1 MKPLGF
7 TNKPIIIHHR
17 KHQMGSIQ
25 NDSKNTDATLEDAQ
39 NRVQKL
45 KSAAERVVGCTT
57 DSQDR
62 LLIFRE
68 HADEIGLSITRVEA
82 AHYLAQASGRNVGI
96 PEPKRGGAK
105 LDVSPV
111 PWLWEGV
118 IMRGRQNLL
127 VAPPKIGKSALMV
140 ALAAASI
147 RGRQDFLNLPICSN
161 INPLIIVGTDQNVSD
176 WWTLLEREGLG
187 KKTINSSGEVSHELD
202 EKVIFWSLEDN
213 VQLNDAGIE
222 AISKI
227 AAENPGSLILVDTY
241 HACIG
246 QLGIEESSSDFDLPA
261 RQLEVM
267 LSGTGST
274 TVLIHHTNKS
284 VSGGNAISASRG
296 NNSLSG
302 AVSWSVLLNWLC
314 PPPEGQMQTDHR
326 IACKPMGRSKA
337 TSLVIELTDD
347 GWVSHGDG
355 EDVIAIE
362 NLAEVEMNL
371 QGRQGDV
378 YDHVCRLWE
387 NKVHT
392 TSTEVSSIFN
402 ITQQKALR
410 TLRGLQKKGLLLE
423 DSSIKVDLHGR
434 PAALFKPRKGGAQEN
449 GGEKGERGETT
460 SLAHKKDTLTPLTPK
475 TPFKGSTPSRGLTP
489 IPIKTP
495 VQKLTSG
502 VWKNGWLIRDGS
514 NPHSIVVE
522 QLGNQMVTVS
532 NLRWGID
539 VRECV
544 GSAFGSKE
552 EEEYEF

>member
-1 MKPLGF
+1 
-7 TNKPIIIHHR
+7 
-17 KHQMGSIQ
+17 MGSTQKDSQ
-25 NDSKNTDATLEDAQ
+25 NTTTTLQDAQ
-39 NRVQKL
+39 ERVQKL
-45 KSAAERVVGCTT
+45 KYAAEKVVGSTT

-82 AHYLAQASGRNVGI
+82 AHYLAQASGKNVGV
-96 PEPKRGGAK
+96 PEPKRGGSR

-127 VAPPKIGKSALMV
+127 VAPPKIGKSALMI
-140 ALAAASI
+140 ALASASI
-147 RGRQDFLNLPICSN
+147 GGRQEFLNLPIRSN
-161 INPLIIVGTDQNVSD
+161 INHLIIVGTDQNVSD

-187 KKTINSSGEVSHELD
+187 KKSVAPSGEVIHELHD
-202 EKVIFWSLEDN
+202 KVIFWSLEDN

-222 AISKI
+222 AIAKL
-227 AAENPGSLILVDTY
+227 ATANPGSLILVDTY

-267 LSGTGST
+267 LAGTGST

-347 GWVSHGDG
+347 GWKTHGSG

-362 NLAEVEMNL
+362 NLAQVEMEL

-392 TSTEVSSIFN
+392 TSNEISSKFN
-402 ITQQKALR
+402 VTQQKALR

-423 DSSIKVDLHGR
+423 DESTKIDLHGR
-434 PAALFKPRKGGAQEN
+434 PATLFKPRKGGSQET
-449 GGEKGERGETT
+449 GGERSERGE
-460 SLAHKKDTLTPLTPK
+460 SVDLAHKKDTLTPLTPNTLTPLPHK
-475 TPFKGSTPSRGLTP
+475 TPSQGGTLKKALTP

-502 VWKNGWLIRDGS
+502 VWKNGWLVRDGT
-514 NPHSIVVE
+514 NPHSIVIE
-522 QLGNQMVTVS
+522 KLGNQMVTHS
-532 NLRWGID
+532 NMRWGID
-539 VRECV
+539 IRECK
-544 GSAFGSKE
+544 GSAFGSPE

>member
-1 MKPLGF
+1 MDTTQK
-7 TNKPIIIHHR
+7 
-17 KHQMGSIQ
+17 
-25 NDSKNTDATLEDAQ
+25 DSLNTTKTLQEAQ
-39 NRVQKL
+39 ERVQKL
-45 KSAAERVVGCTT
+45 KLAAERVVGSTT

-82 AHYLAQASGRNVGI
+82 SHYLAQASGKNVGV
-96 PEPKRGGAK
+96 PSPKRGGSR

-111 PWLWEGV
+111 PWLWEGL

-140 ALAAASI
+140 ALASASI
-147 RGRQDFLNLPICSN
+147 RGRQEFLDLPIRSN
-161 INPLIIVGTDQNVSD
+161 INHLIIVGTDQNVSD

-187 KKTINSSGEVSHELD
+187 QKIIEDSGEVVHELH

-213 VQLNDAGIE
+213 VQLNNAGIE
-222 AISKI
+222 AIGKV

-337 TSLVIELTDD
+337 TSLVVELTDA
-347 GWVSHGDG
+347 GWKSHGSG

-362 NLAEVEMNL
+362 NLAQVEMEL

-423 DSSIKVDLHGR
+423 DESTKIDLHGR
-434 PAALFKPRKGGAQEN
+434 PATLFRPRKEGSQET
-449 GGEKGERGETT
+449 GGEKSERGESTPF
-460 SLAHKKDTLTPLTPK
+460 AHKKDTLTPLTPNTLTPLTHK
-475 TPFKGSTPSRGLTP
+475 TPFKGSTPSNGLTP
-489 IPIKTP
+489 IPVKTP

-502 VWKNGWLIRDGS
+502 VWKNGWLVRDGS
-514 NPHSIVVE
+514 NPHSVVIE
-522 QLGNQMVTVS
+522 QLGNQMVTHS
-532 NLRWGID
+532 NMRWGID
-539 VRECV
+539 IRECV
-544 GSAFGSKE
+544 GSVFGSPE

>member
-1 MKPLGF
+1 
-7 TNKPIIIHHR
+7 
-17 KHQMGSIQ
+17 
-25 NDSKNTDATLEDAQ
+25 
-39 NRVQKL
+39 
-45 KSAAERVVGCTT
+45 
-57 DSQDR
+57 
-62 LLIFRE
+62 LLFRE
-68 HADEIGLSITRVEA
+68 NAEEIGLPLTRAEA
-82 AHYLAQASGRNVGI
+82 AHYLAQASGKRVGI

-118 IMRGRQNLL
+118 IMQGRQNLL

-140 ALAAASI
+140 ALASASI
-147 RGRQDFLNLPICSN
+147 GGRQEFLNLPIRRH
-161 INPLIIVGTDQNVSD
+161 INHLIIVGTDQNVSD

-187 KKTINSSGEVSHELD
+187 TKSIDPFGNAVHELH

-222 AISKI
+222 AIGKCAS
-227 AAENPGSLILVDTY
+227 ENPGSLILVDTY

-337 TSLVIELTDD
+337 TSLVLELTDD
-347 GWVSHGDG
+347 GWRSHGDG

-378 YDHVCRLWE
+378 YDHVVKLWE
-387 NKVHT
+387 NQVHT
-392 TSTEVSSIFN
+392 TSSEVSSQFN
-402 ITQQKALR
+402 ISQQKALR

-423 DSSIKVDLHGR
+423 DDSMKVDLQGR
-434 PAALFKPRKGGAQEN
+434 PASLFKPRKEGTQES
-449 GGEKGERGETT
+449 GGEKGERGESS
-460 SLAHKKDTLTPLTPK
+460 SLAHKKDSLTPLTPYNKTPLTPK
-475 TPFKGSTPSRGLTP
+475 TPESLGGVNEPKVS
-489 IPIKTP
+489 IPIRTP
-495 VQKLTSG
+495 VQKLTAG
-502 VWKNGWLIRDGS
+502 VWKNGYLIRDGS
-514 NPHSIVVE
+514 NPHAIVVE
-522 QLGNQMVTVS
+522 KIGNSKVTIS
-532 NLRWGID
+532 NLRWNID

-544 GSAFGSKE
+544 GSIFGSE
-552 EEEYEF
+552 DDYEF

>member
-1 MKPLGF
+1 
-7 TNKPIIIHHR
+7 
-17 KHQMGSIQ
+17 MGSTQDDSQ
-25 NDSKNTDATLEDAQ
+25 NTTPTLEDAKE
-39 NRVQKL
+39 RVQKL
-45 KSAAERVVGCTT
+45 KSAAEKVVGCTT

-62 LLIFRE
+62 LLLFRE
-68 HADEIGLSITRVEA
+68 NAEEIGLPLTRAEA
-82 AHYLAQASGRNVGI
+82 AHYLAQASGKRVGI

-118 IMRGRQNLL
+118 IMQGRQNLL

-140 ALAAASI
+140 ALASASI
-147 RGRQDFLNLPICSN
+147 RGRQEFLNLPIRRH
-161 INPLIIVGTDQNVSD
+161 INHLIIVGTDQNVSD

-187 KKTINSSGEVSHELD
+187 TKSIDPFGNAVHVLH

-222 AISKI
+222 AIGKCAS
-227 AAENPGSLILVDTY
+227 ENPGSLILVDTY

-337 TSLVIELTDD
+337 TSLVLELTDH
-347 GWVSHGDG
+347 GWKSHGDG

-378 YDHVCRLWE
+378 YDHVVKLWE
-387 NKVHT
+387 NQVHT
-392 TSTEVSSIFN
+392 TSSEVSSQFN
-402 ITQQKALR
+402 ISQQKALR

-423 DSSIKVDLHGR
+423 DDSMKVDLQGR
-434 PAALFKPRKGGAQEN
+434 PASLFKPRKEGTQES
-449 GGEKGERGETT
+449 GGEKGERGESS
-460 SLAHKKDTLTPLTPK
+460 SLAHKKDSLTPLTPYNKTPLTPK
-475 TPFKGSTPSRGLTP
+475 TPESLGGVNEPKVS
-489 IPIKTP
+489 IPIRTP
-495 VQKLTSG
+495 VQKLTAG
-502 VWKNGWLIRDGS
+502 VWKNGYLVRDGS
-514 NPHSIVVE
+514 NPHAIVVE
-522 QLGNQMVTVS
+522 KIGNSKVTIS
-532 NLRWGID
+532 NLRWNID

-544 GSAFGSKE
+544 GSIFGSE
-552 EEEYEF
+552 DDYEF

>member
-1 MKPLGF
+1 M
-7 TNKPIIIHHR
+7 
-17 KHQMGSIQ
+17 
-25 NDSKNTDATLEDAQ
+25 
-39 NRVQKL
+39 
-45 KSAAERVVGCTT
+45 VVGSTT

-68 HADEIGLSITRVEA
+68 HAEEIGLPLTRVEA
-82 AHYLAQASGRNVGI
+82 AHYLAQASGKKVGI
-96 PEPKRGGAK
+96 PEPKRGGAN

-118 IMRGRQNLL
+118 VMRGRQNLL

-140 ALAAASI
+140 ALASASI
-147 RGRQDFLNLPICSN
+147 RGREEFLDLPIRSH
-161 INPLIIVGTDQNVSD
+161 INHLIIVGTDQNVSD

-187 KKTINSSGEVSHELD
+187 KKVLKGSGEVMHELH

-213 VQLNDAGIE
+213 VQLNDPGIE
-222 AISKI
+222 AIGKV

-267 LSGTGST
+267 LAGTGST

-337 TSLVIELTDD
+337 TSLVIELTDE
-347 GWVSHGDG
+347 GWRSHGSG
-355 EDVIAIE
+355 EEVIALE

-378 YDHVCRLWE
+378 YDHACRLWE

-392 TSTEVSSIFN
+392 TSGEIASVFGCS
-402 ITQQKALR
+402 QQKALR
-410 TLRGLQKKGLLLE
+410 SLRGLQKKGLLIE
-423 DSSIKVDLHGR
+423 DQSLKIDLHGR
-434 PAALFKPRKGGAQEN
+434 PSAMFKPRREGSQED
-449 GGEKGERGETT
+449 GGERDERGE
-460 SLAHKKDTLTPLTPK
+460 SPPRAHKKDTLTPLTPINK
-475 TPFKGSTPSRGLTP
+475 TPLTPKTPTQGSTPLRGLTP

-502 VWKNGWLIRDGS
+502 VWKNGWLVRDGS

-532 NLRWGID
+532 NLRWGVD

-544 GSAFGSKE
+544 GSAFGSPE

>member
-1 MKPLGF
+1 
-7 TNKPIIIHHR
+7 
-17 KHQMGSIQ
+17 MGSIQ
-25 NDSKNTDATLEDAQ
+25 KDSQNTSTTLEEAQ
-39 NRVQKL
+39 ERVQKL
-45 KSAAERVVGCTT
+45 KLAAEKVVGSTT

-68 HADEIGLSITRVEA
+68 HADEIGLPLTRVEA
-82 AHYLAQASGRNVGI
+82 AHYLAQASGKKVGI
-96 PEPKRGGAK
+96 PQPKRGGAR
-105 LDVSPV
+105 LDVSPI

-127 VAPPKIGKSALMV
+127 VAPPKIGKSALMI
-140 ALAAASI
+140 ALASASI
-147 RGRQDFLNLPICSN
+147 RGRQEFLNLPICGN
-161 INPLIIVGTDQNVSD
+161 INHLIIVGTDQNVSD

-187 KKTINSSGEVSHELD
+187 KKIVEPSGEVIHELH

-213 VQLNDAGIE
+213 IQLNDAGIE
-222 AISKI
+222 AIGKL

-284 VSGGNAISASRG
+284 VSGGNAITASRG

-337 TSLVIELTDD
+337 TSLVLELTDD
-347 GWVSHGDG
+347 GWKSHGDG

-387 NKVHT
+387 NQVHT

-423 DSSIKVDLHGR
+423 DDSIKVDLHGR
-434 PAALFKPRKGGAQEN
+434 PATLFRPRREGSQGT
-449 GGEKGERGETT
+449 GGEKGGRGETT
-460 SLAHKKDTLTPLTPK
+460 PLAHKKDSLTPLTPNTLTPLTHK
-475 TPFKGSTPSRGLTP
+475 TPSQGGTQKKGLTP
-489 IPIKTP
+489 IPVKTP

-502 VWKNGWLIRDGS
+502 MWKNGWLVRDGS
-514 NPHSIVVE
+514 NPHAVVIE
-522 QLGNQMVTVS
+522 QLGNQMLTIS
-532 NLRWGID
+532 NMRWGVDI
-539 VRECV
+539 RECS
-544 GSAFGSKE
+544 GSAFGPNE
-552 EEEYEF
+552 EDGYEF

>member
-1 MKPLGF
+1 
-7 TNKPIIIHHR
+7 
-17 KHQMGSIQ
+17 MGSTQ
-25 NDSKNTDATLEDAQ
+25 NDLPSTSTTLEEAKE
-39 NRVQKL
+39 RVEKL
-45 KSAAERVVGCTT
+45 KSAAEKVVGSTT

-68 HADEIGLSITRVEA
+68 HADEIGVSITRVEA
-82 AHYLAQASGRNVGI
+82 AHYLAQASGKRVGI

-147 RGRQDFLNLPICSN
+147 RGRQEFLNLPIRSH
-161 INPLIIVGTDQNVSD
+161 INHLIVVGTDQNVSD

-187 KKTINSSGEVSHELD
+187 KKTSNLSGEIVHELH

-222 AISKI
+222 AIGKV
-227 AAENPGSLILVDTY
+227 AAENPGSLVLVDTY

-337 TSLVIELTDD
+337 TSLVLELTDD

-355 EDVIAIE
+355 EDVIAVE

-387 NKVHT
+387 ANVHT
-392 TSTEVSSIFN
+392 TTTEVSSMFN

-423 DSSIKVDLHGR
+423 DSSVKVDLHGR
-434 PAALFKPRKGGAQEN
+434 PATLFKPRKGGTPES
-449 GGEKGERGETT
+449 GGERGERGETT
-460 SLAHKKDTLTPLTPK
+460 PLAYKKDTFTPLTPNTLTPLTPL
-475 TPFKGSTPSRGLTP
+475 TPSQGSTPSRGLTP
-489 IPIKTP
+489 IPVKTP

-502 VWKNGWLIRDGS
+502 VWKNGWLVRDGS

-539 VRECV
+539 VRECT
-544 GSAFGSKE
+544 GTPWGTPE
-552 EEEYEF
+552 EPDYDF